1 MSNTEIADGANADAK
16 KLAQQIVTAQQGEID
31 QMKKMLGG

>member
-1 MSNTEIADGANADAK
+1 MAETEIADGANVDAK
-16 KLAQQIVTAQQGEID
+16 PLAQQIVTAQRAEID